1 MQSSAIILAGG
12 TSARLGED
20 KSLVAIANKPLLKH
34 VLQVVNSLVEEK
46 IVVVHTD
53 AQAERLRA
61 VLDPDVRV
69 VIDEFDQQTP
79 IVGAASGF
87 KEAKTEYT
95 LLLACDMPL
104 LSREVLAFLLDIC
117 IDRNAVIPRWP
128 NGFIEP
134 LHAVYKVK
142 PAFEAAQQAIK
153 EGLPT
158 LRGMIERIRRVRYVS
173 TMVLQQMDPELNSL
187 FNINTTLDLKRA
199 ELIMKKRQINP

>member
-20 KSLVAIANKPLLKH
+20 KSLVLLANKPLLKH
-34 VLQVVNSLVEEK
+34 VLQVVNSLVEDK
-46 IVVVHTD
+46 IVVVHTNV
-53 AQAERLRA
+53 QAERLST
-61 VLDPDVRV
+61 VLDSDARV

-79 IVGAASGF
+79 LAGAASGLR
-87 KEAKTEYT
+87 EAKTGYA
-95 LLLACDMPL
+95 LILACDMPL

-117 IDRNAVIPRWP
+117 ADRNAVIPRWP

-142 PAFEAAQQAIK
+142 PALEAAQQALK
-153 EGLPT
+153 EGSLT
-158 LRGMIERIRRVRYVS
+158 LRGMIERMRMVRYVS

-187 FNINTTLDLKRA
+187 FNINTPLDLKRA
-199 ELIMKKRQINP
+199 ELVLKKRHT

>member
-1 MQSSAIILAGG
+1 MAGG